1 MRLVDNMPQN
11 ENFKVYF
18 DSFFGSIQLLAEIKN
33 KEFYALGGLKTNRME
48 GAVFMS
54 KSKMKKEGVRT
65 MDTRV
70 SKDKNI
76 RIVRWQSNNRV
87 NIAFT
92 LVGYDDKD
100 KVKCS
105 NKKEKKHIEGDW
117 PEAITYY
124 NHYMGSAD
132 LMDCQISYYSMTFR
146 TKHWPARV
154 ILYLFTMSVAMHVLS
169 IVNKNERKPWKEV
182 KF

>member
-18 DSFFGSIQLLAEIKN
+18 DSFFGGIQLLAEIKN
-33 KEFYALGGLKTNRME
+33 KEFYSLGGLKTNRME

-76 RIVRWQSNNRV
+76 CIVRWQSNNRV
-87 NIAFT
+87 NTAFT

-100 KVKCS
+100 KVKRS
-105 NKKEKKHIEGDW
+105 NKKEKKYIED
-117 PEAITYY
+117 
-124 NHYMGSAD
+124 D
-132 LMDCQISYYSMTFR
+132 
-146 TKHWPARV
+146 
-154 ILYLFTMSVAMHVLS
+154 
-169 IVNKNERKPWKEV
+169 
-182 KF
+182 

>member
-18 DSFFGSIQLLAEIKN
+18 DSFFGGIQLLAEIKN
-33 KEFYALGGLKTNRME
+33 KEFYSLGGLKTNRME

-76 RIVRWQSNNRV
+76 CIVRWQSNNRV
-87 NIAFT
+87 NTAFT

-100 KVKCS
+100 KVKRS
-105 NKKEKKHIEGDW
+105 NKKEKKFIED
-117 PEAITYY
+117 
-124 NHYMGSAD
+124 D
-132 LMDCQISYYSMTFR
+132 
-146 TKHWPARV
+146 
-154 ILYLFTMSVAMHVLS
+154 
-169 IVNKNERKPWKEV
+169 
-182 KF
+182 

>member
-1 MRLVDNMPQN
+1 MCLVDNMPQN

-18 DSFFGSIQLLAEIKN
+18 DSFFGGIQLLAEIKN

-70 SKDKNI
+70 PKDKNI
-76 RIVRWQSNNRV
+76 CIVRWQSNNRV
-87 NIAFT
+87 NTAFT

-100 KVKCS
+100 KVKRS
-105 NKKEKKHIEGDW
+105 NKKEKKFIED
-117 PEAITYY
+117 
-124 NHYMGSAD
+124 D
-132 LMDCQISYYSMTFR
+132 
-146 TKHWPARV
+146 
-154 ILYLFTMSVAMHVLS
+154 
-169 IVNKNERKPWKEV
+169 
-182 KF
+182 